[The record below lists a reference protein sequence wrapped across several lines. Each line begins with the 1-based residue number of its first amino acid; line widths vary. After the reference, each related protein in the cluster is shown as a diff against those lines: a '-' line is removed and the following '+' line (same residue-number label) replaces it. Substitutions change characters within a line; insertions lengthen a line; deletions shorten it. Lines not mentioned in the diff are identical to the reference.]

1 MISSKSQFSW
11 KTVAGVVAVAAAT
24 IAQPAFAGYD
34 EDGSMAMNSSSR
46 NSAMS
51 NSSMDDRA
59 MASSPMNGMSSS
71 LMMST
76 NPMPMMSTLALGGR
90 YKNQV
95 RRVDSQMKSV
105 LMSLMELKPKPI
117 EKLSPANARVQ
128 PNIADAVRLTLTK
141 QRRSTAPEAMARV
154 LDTTIPG
161 PAGAVPVRVYWPR
174 NAPSSNL
181 PVVVYFHGGGFV
193 LFDRDTY
200 DSSARALSNAA
211 KCMVVS
217 VGYRRAPESRLPAA
231 HEDSY
236 AATQWVMNNAEKWGG
251 NSDRVAVAGESVGG
265 NLAIDM
271 CLMAKMRGGKMPIH
285 QVLVY
290 PVSDFTPP
298 ALNAPSM
305 LENRY
310 AKPLNRAMIMWFGK
324 YALPNPAF
332 AKTALASPLKFAD
345 VRGLP
350 AATVV
355 LAEIDPLRSQGE
367 AYARKLAANGIP
379 THVRLFKGVTHE
391 FFGTGAV
398 VNQAKQAVAFA
409 AADLKTAFNR

>member
-1 MISSKSQFSW
+1 MISSKSQLSW

-105 LMSLMELKPKPI
+105 LMSLMELKPKPV

-128 PNIADAVRLTLTK
+128 PSIADAVRLTLTK

-217 VGYRRAPESRLPAA
+217 VGYRRAPEGRLPAA

-265 NLAIDM
+265 NLATDM

-290 PVSDFTPP
+290 PVSDFRPV

-305 LENRY
+305 TENRY
-310 AKPLNRAMIMWFGK
+310 AKPLNRAVVAWFGK
-324 YALPNPAF
+324 YALPTPSFVFNP
-332 AKTALASPLKFAD
+332 LASPLLAD

-398 VNQAKQAVAFA
+398 VNQAKQAVSFV